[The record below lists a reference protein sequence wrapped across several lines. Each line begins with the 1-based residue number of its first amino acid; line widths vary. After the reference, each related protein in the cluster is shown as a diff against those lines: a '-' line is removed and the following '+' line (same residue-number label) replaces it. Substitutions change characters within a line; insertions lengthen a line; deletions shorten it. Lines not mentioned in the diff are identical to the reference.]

1 MGKQVNFRC
10 PQVGKGT
17 RQGLRNPENNDHY
30 GYFEV
35 QRREATTRLPARA
48 GDSDT
53 QTSPLRQGA
62 PANGPSYG
70 PGYGS
75 NYGPDTS
82 IYIGVVADGV
92 TSTIGGAQA
101 SRVAVEAVKA
111 MLREPPSR
119 QETLSEWLEFAVLRA
134 NDEILFEAK
143 RNPQWEGMS
152 TTIVLA
158 ALAGEKL
165 YVMHLGDS
173 RAYLVREGELHLLTA
188 DHTWAQEALDA
199 GSITAAEA
207 AQHPGRNQLLRYLG
221 SQKSI
226 SVDRGIIMPGTGL
239 REEYLLTQP
248 GDMVLLCTD
257 GLHHPLAAG
266 ELRQTLLDHAG
277 YPQDAV
283 DELIAQAVA
292 KGERDDITAVVME
305 LPTAAGLPG
314 DTPAALAQPAPAAQ
328 PGTRKSSKTAT
339 TVLLAVLTILVL
351 FALYWMLLR

>member
-1 MGKQVNFRC
+1 MGKQVNFSC

-17 RQGLRNPENNDHY
+17 RQGLRNPENNDAY

-35 QRREATTRLPARA
+35 QRREATTRLPART
-48 GDSDT
+48 GDGDT
-53 QTSPLRQGA
+53 QTTPLRQQA
-62 PANGPSYG
+62 PTNGSA
-70 PGYGS
+70 
-75 NYGPDTS
+75 YGPDTS
-82 IYIGVVADGV
+82 IYIAVVADGV
-92 TSTIGGAQA
+92 TSTTGGAQA
-101 SRVAVEAVKA
+101 SRIAVEAVKA
-111 MLREPPSR
+111 TLREPPSR

-152 TTIVLA
+152 TTIVVA

-173 RAYLVREGELHLLTA
+173 RAYLMRDGALHLLTA

-226 SVDRGIIMPGTGL
+226 SVDRGIIMPGTGQ
-239 REEYLLTQP
+239 REEYLLAQP
-248 GDMVLLCTD
+248 GDVVLLCTD
-257 GLHHPLAAG
+257 GLHHPLPAG

-305 LPTAAGLPG
+305 LPTVADLSG
-314 DTPAALAQPAPAAQ
+314 DTPAPPAQPAAAPQ
-328 PGTRKSSKTAT
+328 AAPHKSSRAT
-339 TVLLAVLTILVL
+339 TTLLLTALTILVL
-351 FALYWMLLR
+351 FALYWMLR

>member
-1 MGKQVNFRC
+1 MGKQMNFRC

-35 QRREATTRLPARA
+35 QRRETTTRLLARVGA
-48 GDSDT
+48 GDT
-53 QTSPLRQGA
+53 QTTLLRQQV
-62 PANGPSYG
+62 PTNGLS
-70 PGYGS
+70 
-75 NYGPDTS
+75 YGPDTS
-82 IYIGVVADGV
+82 IYIAVVADGV
-92 TSTIGGAQA
+92 TSTTGGAQA
-101 SRVAVEAVKA
+101 SRIAVDAVKA
-111 MLREPPSR
+111 TLREPPSR

-173 RAYLVREGELHLLTA
+173 RAYLMRDGALHLLTA

-226 SVDRGIIMPGTGL
+226 SVDRGIIMPGTGM
-239 REEYLLTQP
+239 REEYLLAQP
-248 GDMVLLCTD
+248 GDVVLLCTD
-257 GLHHPLAAG
+257 GLHHPLPAG

-292 KGERDDITAVVME
+292 TGERDDITAVVME
-305 LPTAAGLPG
+305 LPTVADLSG
-314 DTPAALAQPAPAAQ
+314 DTPAAPAQPAAAPQ
-328 PGTRKSSKTAT
+328 AAARKSGRAT
-339 TVLLAVLTILVL
+339 TAFLLTALTILVV
-351 FALYWMLLR
+351 FALYWMLH

>member
-1 MGKQVNFRC
+1 MGKQVDFRC

-17 RQGLRNPENNDHY
+17 RQGVRNPENNDYY

-35 QRREATTRLPARA
+35 QRREATTRLPPNTGA
-48 GDSDT
+48 GDT
-53 QTSPLRQGA
+53 PTTPVRQQTPT
-62 PANGPSYG
+62 NGSSYG
-70 PGYGS
+70 PWYGS

-82 IYIGVVADGV
+82 IYIAVVADGV
-92 TSTIGGAQA
+92 TSTSGGAQA
-101 SRVAVEAVKA
+101 SKIAVEAVKA
-111 MLREPPSR
+111 TLREPPSR
-119 QETLSEWLEFAVLRA
+119 HETLSEWLEFAVLRA

-173 RAYLVREGELHLLTA
+173 RAYLVRDGTLHLLTA

-199 GSITAAEA
+199 GSITASEA

-226 SVDRGIIMPGTGL
+226 SVDRGIIMPGVGL
-239 REEYLLTQP
+239 REEYLLAQP
-248 GDMVLLCTD
+248 GDIVLLCSD
-257 GLHHPLAAG
+257 GLHHPLPAG

-292 KGERDDITAVVME
+292 QGERDDITAVVME
-305 LPTAAGLPG
+305 LPTIADLPD
-314 DTPAALAQPAPAAQ
+314 DTPADSAQLPTAAQ
-328 PGTRKSSKTAT
+328 THTRRSSKAAETAFLT
-339 TVLLAVLTILVL
+339 VLTILVL
-351 FALYWMLLR
+351 FALYWMFR

>member
-1 MGKQVNFRC
+1 MGKQVNLRC
-10 PQVGKGT
+10 PQVGMGT
-17 RQGLRNPENNDHY
+17 RQGMRNPENNDHY

-35 QRREATTRLPARA
+35 ERREATTRLSARMDD
-48 GDSDT
+48 GDT
-53 QTSPLRQGA
+53 QPAPSRQQNAAGSPIYNLQ
-62 PANGPSYG
+62 
-70 PGYGS
+70 
-75 NYGPDTS
+75 TS
-82 IYIGVVADGV
+82 IYVAVVADGV
-92 TSTIGGAQA
+92 TSTAGGAQA
-101 SRVAVEAVKA
+101 SKLAVEAVKA
-111 MLREPPSR
+111 TLREPPSR
-119 QETLSEWLEFAVLRA
+119 QETLSEWLEFAILRA

-173 RAYLVREGELHLLTA
+173 RAYLVREGVLHQLTA

-199 GSITAAEA
+199 GSITASEA

-221 SQKSI
+221 SQKNI
-226 SVDRGIIMPGTGL
+226 SVDRGIMMPGSGQ
-239 REEYLLTQP
+239 REEYLLAQP

-266 ELRQTLLDHAG
+266 ELRQTLWDHSG

-292 KGERDDITAVVME
+292 KGERDDITAVVLE
-305 LPTAAGLPG
+305 LPLAADIPG
-314 DTPAALAQPAPAAQ
+314 EPASAPAPAVAAADAMTGQ
-328 PGTRKSSKTAT
+328 PSKAAATA
-339 TVLLAVLTILVL
+339 LLAVLTLLVL
-351 FALYWMLLR
+351 FALYWLLR